1 MTPGQLAP
9 ADLARCGRALTG
21 SDRWRRPLADM
32 LGCDDRLVRRWAS
45 GEAPV
50 QSWAEKRLRELVA
63 VRQRDLAALA
73 EALDT

>member
-63 VRQRDLAALA
+63 ARQRDLAALA
-73 EALDT
+73 EALDA